1 MGASIEIPA
10 MQTTGN
16 ITLGAFKDPFF
27 EDNETIDI
35 NVSGVENGTV
45 NENNVTEVEIVE
57 STRLTLVQDA
67 PFEGVEN
74 GKVSWGDYDKD
85 GDMDLALMGQSS
97 TGTITN
103 VYVNNNGTFENTNQ
117 NFTKFIGGDIE
128 FVDVNQDGYLDVAV
142 AGNAEG
148 NVRKA
153 ELYINEEGNFF
164 SKMDDYNVEGLSQSD
179 MEWGDL
185 DNDGDP
191 DLIIAGIDSNND
203 FKTYYYTN
211 LGDFNFL
218 NEPLF
223 NEAGIINGEID
234 IVDADQDGDNDLF
247 TTGTSGS
254 TQNREFH
261 SNRTVNTY
269 YRVGYD
275 SIVNYNNYQLNVRPG
290 YKNGN
295 AEYADL
301 DGDGELDF
309 LAIGENSN
317 GNIELQT
324 NLMAL
329 NSLPKLKNVD
339 FDFADYNNDGQSDLI
354 IAGEDTSTGEAI
366 TKLYTTFPAYF
377 GNQYGIIESD
387 LQIQGLRE
395 SSVDWIDY
403 DKDGDLD
410 LFLTG
415 LDDNGLAT
423 AMLYKAENTNNLNTP
438 PSKITNLTA
447 TADEFGTVEFK
458 WDKPTDNSSTEFRYS
473 IKIGTGEDKDEDS
486 PTYGEY
492 FLDNIIYS
500 NSDAET
506 GSTLINIPS
515 LSTQN
520 SREVI
525 LNPGTYYAAVQ
536 AIDGGNMGGPFS
548 DTVSITL
555 DYEWKLLNL
564 GGIIDRRLIPSASTQ
579 LDFMDMD
586 GDGDKDLIATNL
598 GMIPNRDRDW
608 NQVGKQALNIYAF
621 DNEVFVPVYSAH
633 YGESNF
639 EFGDFN
645 NDGQQDVIVAIEE
658 NSGTRLRMFLNTRI
672 RDDERQDDPDTPQDE
687 SVYREFWK
695 EVHPFDNNNGKDFL
709 QSVYNIK
716 FAIKDLDNDGLVEI
730 ITAGQNSKLVNEATT
745 VMTMV
750 SVEDVDDQPGVGFS
764 DFKMSERRSVVDE
777 GMLDNLSFASYDF
790 GDIDNDGDYDFLI
803 SGYSFDGYKTLLF
816 ENKRKKDENGVAVVP
831 VEVYFEEVDN
841 DFVSVKEGT
850 ADFVDFDADGKL
862 DVLFSGQSSNGDLV
876 KAYSNTDNGYVD
888 LDVGLPA
895 VRNGRF
901 VFGDFDSNGF
911 KDVLYSGTVSGVG
924 KVTKINTWIPETGK
938 MIDSGYDLSDYEQ
951 ANMGVADFDGDL
963 DADVVITGKNSN
975 WNNNGSWMDQYISD
989 ILINV
994 RGFAGPDDSSGG
1006 IANDGSGDAL
1016 ESGPLKK
1023 SVGSKK
1029 VYGLNA
1035 RPLPPT
1041 NVEFQRSR
1049 LQAFNP
1055 VDDNGDGNLTSSRAE
1070 SSENS
1075 NYEEGLFEMV
1085 ISWRGAVDIALD
1097 GQQTP
1102 AEGLTYSMRIGTS
1115 PGASDIM
1122 APGADVDGVKAAAD
1136 PGNVENNLQWKI
1148 NVPQGD
1154 YYVAIQSI
1162 DASFVGSK
1170 FTEEKKYTVTS
1181 AFKLG
1186 DSNGD
1191 DGVNV
1196 LDLTTNLDYILGNN
1210 PSVFVSEVADVN
1222 DDGNIDVTDISAIV
1236 NIILNGNAGISRD
1249 SNYDPYDWEYFSNK
1263 PIGDASLV
1271 LTKGRIYL
1279 ENDKPVTSL
1288 QFSMDATVDYEL
1300 SSRLEGLNIVD
1311 FVEDGKRTF
1320 LIYSYD
1326 NKPIDQLTDVIF
1338 EYIDVNENDNFEI
1351 TNMRS
1356 GTAGGL
1362 VLDVKFLD
1370 ESFFDA
1376 LADPIKMYPNP
1387 ASSNVNIL
1395 TDVTT
1400 ELETLSVNIY
1410 NVLGVSVYQTTIESM
1425 GRLNDL
1431 DVSMLASGVYTVQ
1444 VKMIT
1449 KGKEEIKSVHK
1460 LIKK

>member
-1 MGASIEIPA
+1 
-10 MQTTGN
+10 
-16 ITLGAFKDPFF
+16 
-27 EDNETIDI
+27 
-35 NVSGVENGTV
+35 
-45 NENNVTEVEIVE
+45 
-57 STRLTLVQDA
+57 
-67 PFEGVEN
+67 
-74 GKVSWGDYDKD
+74 
-85 GDMDLALMGQSS
+85 
-97 TGTITN
+97 
-103 VYVNNNGTFENTNQ
+103 
-117 NFTKFIGGDIE
+117 
-128 FVDVNQDGYLDVAV
+128 
-142 AGNAEG
+142 
-148 NVRKA
+148 
-153 ELYINEEGNFF
+153 
-164 SKMDDYNVEGLSQSD
+164 MDDYNVEGLSQSD

-191 DLIIAGIDSNND
+191 DLIMAGIDENNE
-203 FKTYYYTN
+203 FQTYYYTN

-223 NEAGIINGEID
+223 YENGMINGEID

-247 TTGTSGS
+247 TTGTRGS
-254 TQNREFH
+254 TQNRQFH
-261 SNRTVNTY
+261 SSRIKNTY
-269 YRVGYD
+269 YREGYD
-275 SIVNYNNYQLNVRPG
+275 EDVDYNNYGFNVNSG
-290 YKNGN
+290 YMNGN

-309 LAIGENSN
+309 LTIGEDNG

-324 NLMAL
+324 NLNAL

-354 IAGEDTSTGEAI
+354 IAGEDPNTGEAI

-377 GNQYGIIESD
+377 KNQYGIIESD
-387 LQIQGLRE
+387 LVIQGLRE

-415 LDDNGLAT
+415 LDDAGLAK

-438 PSKITNLTA
+438 PSKVTNLTA

-473 IKIGTGEDKDEDS
+473 IKVGTGEDKDEDS

-492 FLDNIIYS
+492 FLDDIIYS
-500 NSDAET
+500 NSSAES

-564 GGIIDRRLIPSASTQ
+564 GGVIDRRLIPDESTQ

-598 GMIPNRDRDW
+598 GMVPNRENSG
-608 NQVGKQALNIYAF
+608 NQVQRQAINVYAF

-633 YGESNF
+633 YGQSNF

-645 NDGQQDVIVAIEE
+645 NDGEQDVIVAIEE
-658 NSGTRLRMFLNTRI
+658 NSGTRLRMFLNTRL
-672 RDDERQDDPDTPQDE
+672 RDDAREDNPDTADDE
-687 SVYREFWK
+687 SVYREFWT
-695 EVHPFDNNNGKDFL
+695 EHYPFDNNNGEDFL
-709 QSVYNIK
+709 QSVYNIE

-745 VMTMV
+745 VITMV
-750 SVEDVDDQPGVGFS
+750 SVVDNDDQSGIGFDGFS
-764 DFKMSERRSVVDE
+764 TSGRRSVVDE
-777 GMLDNLSFASYDF
+777 SLLSNLSFASYDF

-862 DVLFSGQSSNGDLV
+862 DVLFSGQSSDGDLV
-876 KAYSNTDNGYVD
+876 KAYKNTEAGYTD

-901 VFGDFDSNGF
+901 VFGDFDSNGYA
-911 KDVLYSGTVSGVG
+911 DVLYSGTVSGVG
-924 KVTKINTWIPETGK
+924 KVTKLNTWIPETSK
-938 MIDSGYDLSDYEQ
+938 MVDSGYDLSDYEQ
-951 ANMGVADFDGDL
+951 ANIGVADFDGDL

-975 WNNNGSWMDQYISD
+975 MNNSSGGWSSWMDEYISD

-994 RGFAGPDDSSGG
+994 RGFAGPEDASGG

-1023 SVGSKK
+1023 SVGTKK

-1035 RPLPPT
+1035 RPLPPS

-1055 VDDNGDGNLTSSRAE
+1055 VDDNGDGKLTSSRSE
-1070 SSENS
+1070 SSDNNS
-1075 NYEEGLFEMV
+1075 NYQDGLFEMV
-1085 ISWRGAVDIALD
+1085 ISWRGAVDTALD
-1097 GQQTP
+1097 GNQTP
-1102 AEGLTYSMRIGTS
+1102 AEGLTYSIRIGTS
-1115 PGASDIM
+1115 SGASDIM
-1122 APGADVDGVKAAAD
+1122 APGADVDGVKVAAD
-1136 PGNVENNLQWKI
+1136 PGNVENNLQWKV

-1154 YYVAIQSI
+1154 YYVAVQSI

-1170 FTEEKKYTVTS
+1170 FTEEQKYTVTS

-1191 DGVNV
+1191 DGVNI

-1249 SNYDPYDWEYFSNK
+1249 SNYDPYDWEYYSNK

-1271 LTKGRIYL
+1271 LSKGRVYL

-1300 SSRLEGLNIVD
+1300 SEKLEGLNIVN

-1326 NKPIDQLTDVIF
+1326 NNPIDQLTDVIF
-1338 EYIDVNENDNFEI
+1338 DYIDVNENDDFDI

-1356 GTAGGL
+1356 GTLGGL

-1387 ASSNVNIL
+1387 VSSNVNIL
-1395 TDVTT
+1395 TDITT
-1400 ELETLSVNIY
+1400 DPETISVNIY

-1431 DVSMLASGVYTVQ
+1431 DVSMLASGIYTVQ